1 MAIVFALPEFNAIF
15 NRQLELNFLSDGFLS
30 IGVLSITLFVGLIAG
45 IYPALVLTSYQPTET
60 IKGTF
65 RGGSRGQ
72 WLRKGLVVAQFA
84 ISIGLIV
91 GSGVIYRQFDY
102 IRNAKLG
109 FNVDQMVLM
118 PLFVMDQFLLRKDD
132 VKLADRYAT
141 IKQAFLDH
149 PDALEATGYR
159 QPIGRN
165 AGIMR
170 SVIPEGHDGQEWRMQ
185 VMEVDDD
192 YIDVFRIEVAAGRK
206 FDASAFPSD
215 SSSAFILNETAV
227 EQLGWDVNAPA
238 GTADSPIGKT
248 FAWIDVER
256 DIQGSVI
263 GVVKDFHY
271 RTMKRTIGP
280 LAMVFRTKQF
290 YNLGVRV
297 RPERMDAAL
306 AHFEKTWKQ
315 FLPDVPFRYTFWDRE
330 FEWVYRQE
338 LRVQTLT
345 LTASS
350 IAILLACMGL
360 FGLASHATEERRK
373 EIGVRKSLGA
383 TVASVITLISREFA
397 LMVVLAA
404 AVAIP
409 VAYTIMQRWLDN
421 FAHHTDLGPAAFLF
435 AVTLTLTVAQIT
447 VTYHAWR
454 AASTD
459 PVLALR
465 DE

>member
-1 MAIVFALPEFNAIF
+1 
-15 NRQLELNFLSDGFLS
+15 
-30 IGVLSITLFVGLIAG
+30 
-45 IYPALVLTSYQPTET
+45 
-60 IKGTF
+60 
-65 RGGSRGQ
+65 
-72 WLRKGLVVAQFA
+72 
-84 ISIGLIV
+84 
-91 GSGVIYRQFDY
+91 
-102 IRNAKLG
+102 
-109 FNVDQMVLM
+109 
-118 PLFVMDQFLLRKDD
+118 
-132 VKLADRYAT
+132 
-141 IKQAFLDH
+141 
-149 PDALEATGYR
+149 
-159 QPIGRN
+159 
-165 AGIMR
+165 
-170 SVIPEGHDGQEWRMQ
+170 MQ

-192 YIDVFRIEVAAGRK
+192 YIDVFRIEVVAGRK

-227 EQLGWDVNAPA
+227 KQLDWDVNAPA

-297 RPERMDAAL
+297 RPEGMDAAL
-306 AHFEKTWKQ
+306 AHFENTWKQ
-315 FLPDVPFRYTFWDRE
+315 FLPDVPFQYTFWDHQ
-330 FEWVYRQE
+330 FELMYRQE

-373 EIGVRKSLGA
+373 EIGVRKTLGA
-383 TVASVITLISREFA
+383 TITSVIALVSKEFA
-397 LMVVLAA
+397 VMVTIAGLI
-404 AVAIP
+404 AIP
-409 VAYTIMQRWLDN
+409 VAYTVMQGWLDS
-421 FAHHTDLGPAAFLF
+421 FAYRTGIGIGVFIFGAA
-435 AVTLTLTVAQIT
+435 LTLLVAQLT

-459 PVLALR
+459 PVIALR